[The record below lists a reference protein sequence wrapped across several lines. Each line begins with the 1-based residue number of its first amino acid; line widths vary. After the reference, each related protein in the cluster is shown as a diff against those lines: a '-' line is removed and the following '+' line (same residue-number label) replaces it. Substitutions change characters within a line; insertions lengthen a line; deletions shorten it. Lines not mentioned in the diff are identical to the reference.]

1 MAATATISASTTHP
15 VVGRSTMTLV
25 GTSSPLNSPP
35 GSPGATSLVLAAPLP
50 TASSL
55 QGQTIG
61 GSLLNNNSSGAALA
75 SAIKVATASTAANVA
90 ARSAPPVK
98 APAVV
103 SAMVKAGSAPTS
115 TVLGTGHTLSTSA
128 VPATSTTSTAPETT
142 TSVSLSAPVPTP
154 VQASVIQA
162 TTASVP
168 VATALVPTPIVDSL
182 PAAATSE
189 ATTFF
194 DDMINAPQPPANIL
208 TLSPTTSLPDL
219 YHDFFDNHPELYDS
233 DQSSDPEMD
242 LDLEDYSPVAI
253 RARTMADMRQTIITP
268 IQVPLIADR
277 PKLETIDTINL
288 MIHHQT
294 GNNAQGHGRQSMN
307 MHGHQHSADES
318 STNQTPQRRKKA
330 SRACFH
336 CQKAH
341 LTCDDARPCQRCVKR
356 DLAGSCTDG
365 VRKRAKYLQDSI
377 DTQQRA
383 AEQARLD
390 QESQQAQACTTTR
403 DSPLNDAQALFNFPN
418 VSSITSTSSTLS
430 TLTSLAAVKATA
442 PFSPIST
449 SPSPTTPA
457 VPDHGF
463 GSDAINLEYSILST
477 MVSSPTADLQS
488 MTSEL
493 SMIENWQRQGALEA
507 MANSLQQ
514 QQQLSR
520 STLSQQQQQQQ
531 GNSTNGVFGNSK
543 RSNSLQTGMSKGN
556 KRKFPTN
563 TPENVYA
570 NTKQPFNYTDGF
582 HYLLRYVRERMDKD
596 EMMRV
601 CRAMAMFR
609 PSFIALIMNLTPEDL
624 IFMETC
630 FQRTVLEFEK
640 LISFSGTPTV
650 VWRRTGEIALVGKEF
665 SLLTQWSRDQ
675 LLNKKTYIYELMDN
689 QSAVEYWEKFS
700 THAFEN
706 TEQTVMTTCI
716 LLSPTNRV
724 VPCTFCFTI
733 KRDIF
738 DIPLAIVGNFLPIL
752 A

>member
-1 MAATATISASTTHP
+1 M
-15 VVGRSTMTLV
+15 L
-25 GTSSPLNSPP
+25 
-35 GSPGATSLVLAAPLP
+35 
-50 TASSL
+50 
-55 QGQTIG
+55 
-61 GSLLNNNSSGAALA
+61 
-75 SAIKVATASTAANVA
+75 
-90 ARSAPPVK
+90 
-98 APAVV
+98 
-103 SAMVKAGSAPTS
+103 
-115 TVLGTGHTLSTSA
+115 
-128 VPATSTTSTAPETT
+128 
-142 TSVSLSAPVPTP
+142 
-154 VQASVIQA
+154 
-162 TTASVP
+162 
-168 VATALVPTPIVDSL
+168 
-182 PAAATSE
+182 
-189 ATTFF
+189 
-194 DDMINAPQPPANIL
+194 
-208 TLSPTTSLPDL
+208 
-219 YHDFFDNHPELYDS
+219 
-233 DQSSDPEMD
+233 
-242 LDLEDYSPVAI
+242 
-253 RARTMADMRQTIITP
+253 
-268 IQVPLIADR
+268 
-277 PKLETIDTINL
+277 
-288 MIHHQT
+288 HHQNGSN
-294 GNNAQGHGRQSMN
+294 GNGRQSHT
-307 MHGHQHSADES
+307 MHTHNHGQQHGQLS
-318 STNQTPQRRKKA
+318 SDDSSSMQGPQRRKKA

-341 LTCDDARPCQRCVKR
+341 LTCDDSRPCQRCVKR

-365 VRKRAKYLQDSI
+365 VRKKAKYLQDALES
-377 DTQQRA
+377 QQQA
-383 AEQARLD
+383 AEQDSLTGCV
-390 QESQQAQACTTTR
+390 QES
-403 DSPLNDAQALFNFPN
+403 PLSDAQALFSFPN
-418 VSSITSTSSTLS
+418 VPSSTSSSSSTLS
-430 TLTSLAAVKATA
+430 SLTKVTA
-442 PFSPIST
+442 PLVSLSSVTST
-449 SPSPTTPA
+449 NNSTKA
-457 VPDHGF
+457 AIPDHGF

-477 MVSSPTADLQS
+477 MLSSPTSDLQS

-493 SMIENWQRQGALEA
+493 SMVENWQRQGALEA

-514 QQQLSR
+514 QQHHR
-520 STLSQQQQQQQ
+520 SSLAQHLYHHQQQQQQQ
-531 GNSTNGVFGNSK
+531 SSNGLKNGTSMGAA
-543 RSNSLQTGMSKGN
+543 RTS
-556 KRKFPTN
+556 KRKFPSN

-582 HYLLRYVRERMDKD
+582 HYLLRYVRERMDKE

-675 LLNKKTYIYELMDN
+675 LVNKKTYIYELMDN

-752 A
+752 S

>member
-1 MAATATISASTTHP
+1 MAATATISASTTLP
-15 VVGRSTMTLV
+15 VGRSTMSLV
-25 GTSSPLNSPP
+25 GTITSPSS
-35 GSPGATSLVLAAPLP
+35 
-50 TASSL
+50 ASSSASAASPAL
-55 QGQTIG
+55 IAHTLTSSAGQTLG
-61 GSLLNNNSSGAALA
+61 GGPSGTALA
-75 SAIKVATASTAANVA
+75 SAVKAAAAAIAESKTTAPAAVVPSKASAVATPLADTLAGHQTSPAGSIPVNTSPAASASATVTATATVAAPAST
-90 ARSAPPVK
+90 P
-98 APAVV
+98 APAASS
-103 SAMVKAGSAPTS
+103 SASAASGS
-115 TVLGTGHTLSTSA
+115 G
-128 VPATSTTSTAPETT
+128 
-142 TSVSLSAPVPTP
+142 
-154 VQASVIQA
+154 
-162 TTASVP
+162 
-168 VATALVPTPIVDSL
+168 
-182 PAAATSE
+182 E

-233 DQSSDPEMD
+233 DQSSDPEMED
-242 LDLEDYSPVAI
+242 LVDLEDYSSAAAI
-253 RARTMADMRQTIITP
+253 RARTMADMRQTAVSS
-268 IQVPLIADR
+268 IQLPLIADR
-277 PKLETIDTINL
+277 PKLETIDTMNL
-288 MIHHQT
+288 MLHHRN
-294 GNNAQGHGRQSMN
+294 GAHGSGRPGLAMQAHN
-307 MHGHQHSADES
+307 HGQLS
-318 STNQTPQRRKKA
+318 SDDSCASSQAPQRRKKA

-336 CQKAH
+336 CQKAN
-341 LTCDDARPCQRCVKR
+341 LTCDDTRPCQRCVKR

-365 VRKRAKYLQDSI
+365 VRKKAKYLQDAI
-377 DTQQRA
+377 DSQQRA
-383 AEQARLD
+383 AEQDRLD
-390 QESQQAQACTTTR
+390 QESQQAQTCANGA
-403 DSPLNDAQALFNFPN
+403 PLLDDAQALFSFSN
-418 VSSITSTSSTLS
+418 VSSPIAPAPSSLSSLTTKAIAPLSPILTSSPAET
-430 TLTSLAAVKATA
+430 TSV
-442 PFSPIST
+442 
-449 SPSPTTPA
+449 
-457 VPDHGF
+457 VPDYGF
-463 GSDAINLEYSILST
+463 GLEAINLEYSILST
-477 MVSSPTADLQS
+477 MLSSPTTELQS

-493 SMIENWQRQGALEA
+493 SMVENWQRQGTLEA
-507 MANSLQQ
+507 MANTLQQ
-514 QQQLSR
+514 QRRLQQQLSPQQLHNNNVN
-520 STLSQQQQQQQ
+520 SNNNSSCNNTSGTLSA
-531 GNSTNGVFGNSK
+531 NGIFGKS
-543 RSNSLQTGMSKGN
+543 SGSSLQTNGSARVS
-556 KRKFPTN
+556 KRKFPSN

-582 HYLLRYVRERMDKD
+582 HYLLRYVRERMDKE

-716 LLSPTNRV
+716 LLSPTQRV

-752 A
+752 S

>member
-1 MAATATISASTTHP
+1 MAATATISSSTTLP
-15 VVGRSTMTLV
+15 VVGRSTMSLV
-25 GTSSPLNSPP
+25 G
-35 GSPGATSLVLAAPLP
+35 
-50 TASSL
+50 ASSL
-55 QGQTIG
+55 LGSAASHLGTSLSNSNTSSSSGVSPSAGVSLSQASHISSSSTSGQTIA
-61 GSLLNNNSSGAALA
+61 GSVLNSSPAGA
-75 SAIKVATASTAANVA
+75 SAATSVVVGPTTASTSSKSSSATASVTSASSASLTAAKALSTPAVA
-90 ARSAPPVK
+90 AVAAALPPKPTAAVAANSIAKATTTTSTLPTTTTTVTGAGSSVSGLVSTPVVSASAPSP
-98 APAVV
+98 APPAAVV
-103 SAMVKAGSAPTS
+103 SS
-115 TVLGTGHTLSTSA
+115 
-128 VPATSTTSTAPETT
+128 
-142 TSVSLSAPVPTP
+142 SVG
-154 VQASVIQA
+154 
-162 TTASVP
+162 
-168 VATALVPTPIVDSL
+168 
-182 PAAATSE
+182 E

-219 YHDFFDNHPELYDS
+219 YHDFFENHPELYDS

-242 LDLEDYSPVAI
+242 LDMDDDFSSSAMI
-253 RARTMADMRQTIITP
+253 RARTMADIRQITP

-277 PKLETIDTINL
+277 PKLETVETINL
-288 MIHHQT
+288 MQLHQNRT
-294 GNNAQGHGRQSMN
+294 LP
-307 MHGHQHSADES
+307 MHGHNHSNGTFGRNGQAS
-318 STNQTPQRRKKA
+318 SDDCSNAQPTNNRRKKA

-341 LTCDDARPCQRCVKR
+341 LTCDDSRPCQRCVKR

-365 VRKRAKYLQDSI
+365 VRKKAKYLQES
-377 DTQQRA
+377 QQRA
-383 AEQARLD
+383 AEQAKLD
-390 QESQQAQACTTTR
+390 QEQQQQQQAQTTTVSR
-403 DSPLNDAQALFNFPN
+403 DYGFESEAL
-418 VSSITSTSSTLS
+418 
-430 TLTSLAAVKATA
+430 
-442 PFSPIST
+442 
-449 SPSPTTPA
+449 
-457 VPDHGF
+457 
-463 GSDAINLEYSILST
+463 NLEYSILST
-477 MVSSPTADLQS
+477 MLSSPTAELQS
-488 MTSEL
+488 MTSEM
-493 SMIENWQRQGALEA
+493 SMVENWQRQGALEA

-514 QQQLSR
+514 QH
-520 STLSQQQQQQQ
+520 QQQ
-531 GNSTNGVFGNSK
+531 GHLQRAAAALSHNHNSNNINGKVGITNGHHLQNNQQSVTGLFGNNNNNNNN
-543 RSNSLQTGMSKGN
+543 SNGTSQSN
-556 KRKFPTN
+556 RVSKRKFPSN

-570 NTKQPFNYTDGF
+570 NTKQPFNYTEGF
-582 HYLLRYVRERMDKD
+582 HYLLRYVRERMDKE

-716 LLSPTNRV
+716 LLSPTQRV

-752 A
+752 S